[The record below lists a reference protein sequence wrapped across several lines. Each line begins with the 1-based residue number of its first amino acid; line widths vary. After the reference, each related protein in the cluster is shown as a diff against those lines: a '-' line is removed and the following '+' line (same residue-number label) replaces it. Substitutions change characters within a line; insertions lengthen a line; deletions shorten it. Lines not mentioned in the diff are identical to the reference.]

1 MASMIASLANFGGT
15 KMIDTSAPV
24 FSIASTT
31 VPNTGSSMSLS
42 LTSLCDTVV
51 PALRALTPPT
61 IWVPALSIRAVCVVA
76 SPPVMPCTMTLL
88 SLVRK
93 IAMSVLSG
101 LRGFGFGGGDVGG
114 FVHRADLCYQW
125 MIGFGKNAP
134 ALFDVVAVEPDDE
147 RLGGRVAEDLQ
158 CRHDAVG
165 HRVARSNAA
174 EDVDEYALHLAVA
187 EDDVQT
193 GGHHLGRGAAT
204 DVEEV
209 GRLDAA
215 MLLTGVGDH
224 VQCRHDQT
232 RAVADDADLAVELD
246 VVEVVLLGLELE
258 RIGGVLVLEL
268 GVAWLTEVRIGIE
281 GDLAIQRR

>member
-1 MASMIASLANFGGT
+1 MTTSSGISASMASMMASFEKAGGT
-15 KMIDTSAPV
+15 KAIDTSAPV
-24 FSIASTT
+24 SLIASATL
-31 VPNTGSSMSLS
+31 PNTGSSTSLPS
-42 LTSLCDTVV
+42 LSLCDTVV

-125 MIGFGKNAP
+125 MIGFGQNAP

-147 RLGGRVAEDLQ
+147 RLVGLIAKDLQ

-187 EDDVQT
+187 E
-193 GGHHLGRGAAT
+193 
-204 DVEEV
+204 
-209 GRLDAA
+209 
-215 MLLTGVGDH
+215 
-224 VQCRHDQT
+224 
-232 RAVADDADLAVELD
+232 
-246 VVEVVLLGLELE
+246 
-258 RIGGVLVLEL
+258 
-268 GVAWLTEVRIGIE
+268 
-281 GDLAIQRR
+281 